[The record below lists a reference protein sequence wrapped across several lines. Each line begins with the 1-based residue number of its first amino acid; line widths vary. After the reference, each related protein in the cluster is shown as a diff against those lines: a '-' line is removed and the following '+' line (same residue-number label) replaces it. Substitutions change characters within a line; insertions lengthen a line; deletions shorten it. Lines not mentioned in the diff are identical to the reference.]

1 METIEND
8 YRTMGKGI
16 QRCNVWITY
25 AKVDFEITSR
35 EIYPSIYLNLDE
47 DIEDQIYALFDD
59 KKDGRRLVDWRYSIR
74 WE

>member
-1 METIEND
+1 MQTIKNNPK
-8 YRTMGKGI
+8 TTGNGI

-25 AKVDFEITSR
+25 AKVDFEIISR

-47 DIEDQIYALFDD
+47 NIEDQIYALFDD

>member
-8 YRTMGKGI
+8 YRTMGKSI

-25 AKVDFEITSR
+25 AKIDFEITSR

-47 DIEDQIYALFDD
+47 DIEEQIYALFDD

>member
-1 METIEND
+1 METIEKD
-8 YRTMGKGI
+8 YKTMGSGI

-47 DIEDQIYALFDD
+47 DLEEQIYALFDD